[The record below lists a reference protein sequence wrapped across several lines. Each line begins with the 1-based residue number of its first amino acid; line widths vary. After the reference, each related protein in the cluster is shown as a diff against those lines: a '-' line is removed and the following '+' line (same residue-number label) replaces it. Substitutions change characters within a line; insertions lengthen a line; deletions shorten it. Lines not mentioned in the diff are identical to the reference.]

1 MPRKD
6 GITATR
12 DLKTLFHTQ
21 KGKLV
26 TRDRSIDS

>member
-1 MPRKD
+1 MDIQMPRKD

-21 KGKLV
+21 KRKVGYP
-26 TRDRSIDS
+26 